1 MNQKV
6 TFEKATKFLNNRFAA
21 AWRHDGRNLQRFKR
35 NRRFFQFASSFHQS
49 SVGEYRRADDPLG
62 TPPHVQKGLFGLNF
76 PSQILFDQNKPSLGI
91 TWRYLMDECI
101 FLSIEQIENDQ
112 KERIF
117 EVTKSQRKKTV
128 PLKFKITNNGFE
140 EI

>member
-1 MNQKV
+1 
-6 TFEKATKFLNNRFAA
+6 
-21 AWRHDGRNLQRFKR
+21 
-35 NRRFFQFASSFHQS
+35 
-49 SVGEYRRADDPLG
+49 
-62 TPPHVQKGLFGLNF
+62 
-76 PSQILFDQNKPSLGI
+76 
-91 TWRYLMDECI
+91 MDECI
-101 FLSIEQIENDQ
+101 FLSIEEKENDQ